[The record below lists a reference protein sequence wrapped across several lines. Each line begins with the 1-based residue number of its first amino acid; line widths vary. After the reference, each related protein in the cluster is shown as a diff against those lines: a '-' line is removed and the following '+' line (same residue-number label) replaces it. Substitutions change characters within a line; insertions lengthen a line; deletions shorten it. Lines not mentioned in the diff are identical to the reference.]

1 MATPVPDRAAAAALG
16 TALRRL
22 GYLEQRIEDLLGEDA
37 FAGGREEVL
46 VAERRL
52 PRSKL
57 ATAVRL
63 LFLELPVPE
72 AEAAAALGPE
82 AVEALV
88 ATGLAELHGDLV
100 PQARIMPVDDV
111 LLASD
116 GFTRD
121 ADDPPDYVASYT
133 PTARTCD
140 VLTPRKRGRR
150 ALDVG
155 TGSGI
160 HALLAA
166 RHHRHVVAVDV
177 NPRALAYTALNAA
190 LNGLDNVECRDGS
203 FFEPAGDETYDLITC
218 NAPFVVSPEHRWI
231 YRDSDFRGDD
241 LTAYLVEAA
250 GEHLAP
256 DGYAT
261 LLGSWLV
268 KGDGDSEVRPY
279 EWVEQTGCDGWVLAS
294 PEIDPLGHAASWNS
308 EFFEDTAAYNRVL
321 DEWTAYLAKLGARGV
336 AEGAILLHKRGA
348 KRPTIRVD
356 EIDEDSLEP
365 AGRQIRLAFAN
376 RARLAGTKNRDL
388 LRARLAR
395 AMPLGFERTLGKRVG
410 ELALEGGTGSMLHAT
425 EAAASLVERLDGKTT
440 LRGLCADRAAIV
452 LCRELLEL
460 GALRFA

>member
-1 MATPVPDRAAAAALG
+1 VATPIPDRAAAAVLG
-16 TALRRL
+16 ATLRRL
-22 GYLEQRIEDLLGEDA
+22 GYVEEKLEQLLDEDA

-63 LFLELPVPE
+63 LFLQLPVPE
-72 AEAAAALGPE
+72 ADVTGALGPH

-88 ATGLAELHGDLV
+88 ATGLAEVHGDVV

-166 RHHRHVVAVDV
+166 RFNRHVVAVDV

-203 FFEPAGDETYDLITC
+203 FFDPAGDETYDLITC

-241 LTAYLVEAA
+241 LTAYIVEAA
-250 GEHLAP
+250 AEHLAP
-256 DGYAT
+256 GGYAT

-268 KGDGDSEVRPY
+268 KGKGDSELRPV
-279 EWVEQTGCDGWVLAS
+279 EWVEDTGCDGWVLAS
-294 PEIDPLGHAASWNS
+294 PEIDPLGYAASWNS
-308 EFFEDTAAYNRVL
+308 EFFEDTAAYNAVL
-321 DEWTAYLAKLGARGV
+321 DEWTAYLTKLGARGV
-336 AEGAILLHKRGA
+336 AEGAILLHRRDA

-356 EIDEDSLEP
+356 EIDEDSLES
-365 AGRQIRLAFAN
+365 AGKQIRLAFAN
-376 RARLAGTKNRDL
+376 RARLTGMRNRDL
-388 LRARLAR
+388 LEARLAR
-395 AMPLGFERTLGKRVG
+395 TMPLGYERTFGKRIG
-410 ELALEGGTGSMLHAT
+410 ELALEGGTGSMLHANR
-425 EAAASLVERLDGKTT
+425 ASAKLVERLDGKTS
-440 LRGLCADRAAIV
+440 LQRLGADPAAV
-452 LCRELLEL
+452 SVCRELLEL